1 MICCIFGWYFYIEI
15 RLKYEKKICCPALEL
30 FHCLP
35 LWKTVRLHGKKL
47 QNATKENVAGLSY
60 NDFERYYW
68 KSRALHQ
75 HASSSKSHF
84 IILDFCSTLILCGI
98 YWTAVLWSLFLLAL
112 STFCQKVCTIKP
124 GRSGICFSRAYWNRS
139 YEILSNTCYLN
150 IFTNL
155 FRQRY

>member
-1 MICCIFGWYFYIEI
+1 MRSELPNHSKSQI
-15 RLKYEKKICCPALEL
+15 L
-30 FHCLP
+30 FH
-35 LWKTVRLHGKKL
+35 KKK
-47 QNATKENVAGLSY
+47 NIAGLSF
-60 NDFERYYW
+60 NDFGSYYW

-98 YWTAVLWSLFLLAL
+98 YWTAVLWRLFVLAL

-139 YEILSNTCYLN
+139 YEYEILSNTYYPN
-150 IFTNL
+150 IFGNL
-155 FRQRY
+155 FRQRYIKKHSFKNLIA